1 MTYYP
6 LIIDQS
12 YMIHIK
18 TQMKSKCILLHEAH
32 QTQNAIEWIIP
43 FVWYYRSQYCMDRK
57 QIPGCQGSGS
67 KELLTTK

>member
-1 MTYYP
+1 
-6 LIIDQS
+6 
-12 YMIHIK
+12 
-18 TQMKSKCILLHEAH
+18 MKSKCILLHEAH